1 MENWGLVTFREDR
14 IIFDGKIASTSQQ
27 QLLAET
33 MAHEIAHYCKFSSLL
48 YLKLIRIS
56 LGFGNY
62 VTCKWWDDLWLNEAM
77 ATWLSYKPFG
87 NYHADWDLVRSFPS
101 VDD

>member
-1 MENWGLVTFREDR
+1 LILNIH
-14 IIFDGKIASTSQQ
+14 IINK
-27 QLLAET
+27 
-33 MAHEIAHYCKFSSLL
+33 C
-48 YLKLIRIS
+48 

-87 NYHADWDLVRSFPS
+87 THYPDWNMVEYIFFFMIDSYFGL
-101 VDD
+101 